1 MIIAAGLTPAWQQ
14 MLLFDR
20 FRVGEVNRALEAR
33 WCASGKVLNVGLAL
47 HHLGGPNVTI
57 ALVGGQSGESIDR
70 EFTDLGIQHVWIQ
83 ARRPTRA
90 CTTILDRSSA
100 VTTELVEN
108 AAPVDAEEVER
119 FIEAYARA
127 ARSARMVVLSGSLPP
142 GAPATF
148 YRTLLERTPC
158 PAVVDTRGPELV
170 EALPLKPFVV
180 KPNREELGKTVGR
193 EIRTDEDLV
202 AAIQEVHRRGAQW
215 VVVSDGKG
223 RLVASGEG
231 AVRKYWPA
239 PVETVNPIGC
249 GDCLAAGI
257 AWAWDQGMPMP
268 EAVRFGMAAAAEN
281 AAMLLPSRLE
291 LEKVR
296 RRMADVGMEGPG

>member
-1 MIIAAGLTPAWQQ
+1 LIIAAGLTPAWQQ
-14 MLLFDR
+14 MLVFER
-20 FRVGEVNRALEAR
+20 FRVGEVNRAAEAC

-47 HHLGGPNVTI
+47 HHLGGPNLTI
-57 ALVGGQSGESIDR
+57 ALVGGASGESIER
-70 EFTDLGIQHVWIQ
+70 ELAGLGMRHVSIA

-90 CTTILDRSSA
+90 CTTILDRSSG

-108 AAPVDAEEVER
+108 AAPVEGAELER
-119 FIEAYARA
+119 FIDAYARA
-127 ARSARMVVLSGSLPP
+127 AAAASMVVLSGSLPP

-148 YRTLLERTPC
+148 YRALLERTPC
-158 PAVVDTRGPELV
+158 RAVLDARGPELL

-193 EIRTDEDLV
+193 EIRGEEDLLWAV
-202 AAIQEVHRRGAQW
+202 AEVHRHGAEW

-223 RLVASGEG
+223 RLLASGGG
-231 AVRKYWPA
+231 AVRRFRPA
-239 PVETVNPIGC
+239 SVPTVNPIGC

-257 AWAWDQGMPMP
+257 AWATVDGMAMP

-281 AAMLLPSRLE
+281 AAMLLPSRLD

-296 RRMADVGMEGPG
+296 RRMAEVGVED